1 MADSDRNNDEYQFA
15 DLDAI
20 VPETGGEPAE
30 PEAGVAADLAKPPS
44 FDKNIVFRKVLIA
57 LGVFVV
63 VIILY
68 KSIAAVF
75 SDKKD
80 TTKQDASTMA
90 QVSTP
95 PQPIIQAQPQ
105 QAPMPTQVAPM
116 PSSMSSSGEGSNT
129 ELSKKLATVELNQQ
143 NMHTDVSNVSEQ
155 LNSMSE
161 NMNTLVSKLTELNT
175 VVTSLNAKLEEQSQE
190 IERLTVRRSIAK
202 ASHHSHKSVTHVKY
216 YLQAVIPGRA
226 WLMAKNGATLTVR
239 EGSAVPG
246 YGTVR
251 VIDPN
256 QGRVST
262 STGEV
267 IRFSQEDS

>member
-1 MADSDRNNDEYQFA
+1 MADSDQNNDEYQFA

-30 PEAGVAADLAKPPS
+30 PDAEVAADLTKPSS
-44 FDKNIVFRKVLIA
+44 FDKNLVFRKALIA
-57 LGVFVV
+57 LGVLIV

-68 KSIAAVF
+68 KSIAAVV

-80 TTKQDASTMA
+80 TIKQDASTMA
-90 QVSTP
+90 QVSAP
-95 PQPIIQAQPQ
+95 PQPTIPAQ

-116 PSSMSSSGEGSNT
+116 PLSMSSSGEGSNT
-129 ELSKKLATVELNQQ
+129 ELSKKLAAVELNQQ
-143 NMHTDVSNVSEQ
+143 NMNTDVSNVSEQ
-155 LNSMSE
+155 LNSMSA

-175 VVTSLNAKLEEQSQE
+175 VVTNLNAKLEEQSQE
-190 IERLTVRRSIAK
+190 IERLTVRRSIAT
-202 ASHHSHKSVTHVKY
+202 ASHRSHKSVPHVKY

-251 VIDPN
+251 VIDPH